1 MAACVRL
8 DAETAWRLCPRGI
21 QPDAAVARARIDGDQ
36 ELAEA
41 ACQIVS
47 IVY

>member
-1 MAACVRL
+1 M
-8 DAETAWRLCPRGI
+8 DADSAWRLCTHGI
-21 QPDAAVARARIDGDQ
+21 TPATVLARAHIDGERQ
-36 ELAEA
+36 LAEA

>member
-1 MAACVRL
+1 M
-8 DAETAWRLCPRGI
+8 DEDSAWRLCTRGI
-21 QPDAAVARARIDGDQ
+21 TPATALARAHIGGDQ
-36 ELAEA
+36 QLAEA